1 MPTRRLVLATVLAP
15 AVLSAVSLPAAAQEH
30 TLRLHTL
37 VASPHPYNDMA
48 EAMKEALEAGS
59 DGRIE
64 VRVFDQGQ
72 LGQDPAVIGE
82 MGLGTVDLMISTAN
96 NAVNAVP
103 ELQVFS
109 MPYLFEDID
118 AMAAAVGPGT
128 PIHDHF
134 AAAFEERGTGIRLL
148 ALTGSGTRNLSNAVG
163 PVEAPGDIEGWRM
176 RTPPSTID
184 AETWAALGTLPVQVA
199 WGELYA
205 ALQTGVAEAME
216 SSIAGYTGSKLY
228 EVAPNLA
235 LTGHTIQATHV
246 SISERTWEG
255 LADDLRALVEEAAA
269 EAAALS
275 VERAKHYDSELVETL
290 RAEHGVAVTEPDLAA
305 FREALQPMQETLAA
319 DLDLADELALVRE

>member
-1 MPTRRLVLATVLAP
+1 MPTRRLLLAAAAAALA
-15 AVLSAVSLPAAAQEH
+15 VPAAAQEH

-48 EAMKEALEAGS
+48 AAMKETLEAGS

-72 LGQDPAVIGE
+72 LGQDAAVIGE
-82 MGLGTVDLMISTAN
+82 MGLGTIDLMISSTN

-109 MPYLFEDID
+109 MPYLFQDRD
-118 AMAAAVGPGT
+118 AMAEAVGPGT
-128 PIHDHF
+128 AIHDHF

-163 PVEAPGDIEGWRM
+163 PVEAPGDLEGWRM

-184 AETWAALGTLPVQVA
+184 SETWAALGTLPVQVA

-235 LTGHTIQATHV
+235 LTGHTIQGTHV
-246 SISERTWEG
+246 SISEATWQDLPEELRTM
-255 LADDLRALVEEAAA
+255 VEEAAA
-269 EAAALS
+269 EAATLG
-275 VERAKHYDSELVETL
+275 VERAEHYETELVEEL
-290 RAEHGVAVTEPDLAA
+290 RSEHGVAVTQPDLAA
-305 FREALQPMQETLAA
+305 FQEALSPLQESLAA
-319 DLDLADELALVRE
+319 DLDLEEELTLVRE

>member
-1 MPTRRLVLATVLAP
+1 MPTRRPVLVSALAAL
-15 AVLSAVSLPAAAQEH
+15 LSAAALPAAAQEH

-48 EAMKEALEAGS
+48 EAMKETLEAESG
-59 DGRIE
+59 GRIE

-96 NAVNAVP
+96 NAAGAVP

-109 MPYLFEDID
+109 MPYLFEDMD
-118 AMAAAVGPGT
+118 AMVEAVGPGT
-128 PIHDHF
+128 PIHEHF
-134 AAAFEERGTGIRLL
+134 ARAFEERGTGIRLL
-148 ALTGSGTRNLSNAVG
+148 ALTGSGTRNLSSAVG
-163 PVEAPGDIEGWRM
+163 PVEAPSDIEGLRM

-235 LTGHTIQATHV
+235 LTGHTVQATHV
-246 SISERTWEG
+246 SISERTWEA
-255 LADDLRALVEEAAA
+255 LPEDLRALVEEAAA
-269 EAAALS
+269 EAAAVG
-275 VERAKHYDSELVETL
+275 VERARFYEADLVETL
-290 RAEHGVAVTEPDLAA
+290 RTEHGVAVTEPDVAA
-305 FREALQPMQETLAA
+305 FRDALLPLHESLAA
-319 DLDLADELALVRE
+319 DLDLAEELALVRE